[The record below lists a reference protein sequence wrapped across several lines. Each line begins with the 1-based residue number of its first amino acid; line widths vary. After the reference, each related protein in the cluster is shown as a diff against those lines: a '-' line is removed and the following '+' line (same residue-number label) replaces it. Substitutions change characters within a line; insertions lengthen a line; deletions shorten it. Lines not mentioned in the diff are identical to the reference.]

1 MILALWVALAGGL
14 GAVAR
19 FVLDQMVTRRTRATY
34 PVGTS
39 VVNVAGSL
47 LLGLVTGLAAGQL
60 LAPSWQV
67 VAGTGFLGG
76 FTTFSAATVEAVR
89 LARSGRRRVATFHA
103 VGLLIVSL
111 AAAGLGWALGLAF

>member
-1 MILALWVALAGGL
+1 MILALCVALAGGL

-19 FVLDQMVTRRTRATY
+19 FVLDQVVTRRVRAGY

-39 VVNVAGSL
+39 VVNVLGSF

-60 LAPSWQV
+60 LPPAWHV

-76 FTTFSAATVEAVR
+76 FTTFSAVTVEVVR
-89 LARSGRRRVATFHA
+89 LAQTGRRRAATLHA
-103 VGLLIVSL
+103 VGLLVVSL
-111 AAAGLGWALGLAF
+111 VAAGLGWALGLAS

>member
-1 MILALWVALAGGL
+1 MILALCVAIAGGL

-19 FVLDQMVTRRTRATY
+19 FVLDQVVTRRTRAAY

-39 VVNVAGSL
+39 VVNLAGSF

-60 LAPSWQV
+60 LSPSWQV

-76 FTTFSAATVEAVR
+76 FTTFSAATVEVVR
-89 LARSGRRRVATFHA
+89 LANSGRRRVAAVHA
-103 VGLLIVSL
+103 VGLLFASL
-111 AAAGLGWALGLAF
+111 AAAGLGWVLGLAF